1 MRILFGLAI
10 LAIVFSTVVTAGNQ
24 VSALDG
30 TTWAL
35 TVEPDAMAKASGE
48 TAFKETMKFV
58 DGKVSLSA
66 PKVGV
71 QEAPYSVSQVGAKAW
86 SFQTKRSSAAEGSSN
101 WTGTV
106 HGNTIEGTL
115 VLTKSAGIAL
125 SYAFK
130 GYKLN

>member
-1 MRILFGLAI
+1 MKIILGLAI
-10 LAIVFSTVVTAGNQ
+10 LAIMFSTVVTAGNQ

-35 TVEPDAMAKASGE
+35 TVEPDEIAKASGA
-48 TAFKETMKFV
+48 TGFKETLKFV
-58 DGKVSLSA
+58 GGKASLSL

-71 QEAPYSVSQVGAKAW
+71 QEAPYSVAQVGAKAW

-106 HGNTIEGTL
+106 RGNTIEGKL
-115 VLTKSAGIAL
+115 VLTKGGIAL
-125 SYAFK
+125 SYTFK